1 LQACFEAQWR
11 ISGREIGGPLACGG
25 SLPPG
30 YLTTHRAEC
39 SSTAIKTFT
48 VRDVGS
54 SVFAVRGCDLF
65 APGYHERSHTERTQ
79 PMAGRPNWGED
90 R

>member
-1 LQACFEAQWR
+1 MAAR
-11 ISGREIGGPLACGG
+11 GPGGGFALTKSESPLACES
-25 SLPPG
+25 SLPSG

-39 SSTAIKTFT
+39 SSTAIKSFT

-54 SVFAVRGCDLF
+54 SVFVVRGCDLS
-65 APGYHERSHTERTQ
+65 APARSHNARMQ
-79 PMAGRPNWGED
+79 PTAGRRNRGED